1 MTIKKKFNLADKEI
15 QCWSPHTHVT
25 GEVFCLDHLDAEL
38 ITYQDSKQADICY
51 KFYITYSHH
60 CFTKDEHITQ
70 TGQNSVSQYQSPKDR
85 RAFHIG
91 RYNLSKSLPQIIRTL
106 PEQFVYHGGYDN
118 YCSATFTDPQGNE
131 IVYQIVFSVFRSQKK
146 LRLHV
151 ESAYLLEKGLGK
163 IKKVKFEKIAWA
175 LLKNRKLPKPAY

>member
-1 MTIKKKFNLADKEI
+1 MATKKKFNLADNEV
-15 QCWSPHTHVT
+15 QSWSPHTHVT
-25 GEVFCLDHLDAEL
+25 GEVFCLAHLDAEL
-38 ITYQDSKQADICY
+38 VTYQDSKQASIIY

-60 CFTKDEHITQ
+60 CFTKDELSSADDSNIAL
-70 TGQNSVSQYQSPKDR
+70 QYASPKDR

-91 RYNLSKSLPQIIRTL
+91 RYKLSKNLPQIIRTL
-106 PEQFVYHGGYDN
+106 PEQFIYHGGYDN
-118 YCSATFTDPQGNE
+118 YCSATFTDGQGDE

-151 ESAYLLEKGLGK
+151 ESAYLLENGLGK

-175 LLKNRKLPKPAY
+175 LLKNRKLPKPAN

>member
-1 MTIKKKFNLADKEI
+1 MTIKKKFNLADNEV

-25 GEVFCLDHLDAEL
+25 GEVFCLEHLDAEL

-60 CFTKDEHITQ
+60 CFTKDEHTTQ
-70 TGQNSVSQYQSPKDR
+70 AGQNSVSQYPSPKDR

-151 ESAYLLEKGLGK
+151 ESAYLLDKGLGK

-175 LLKNRKLPKPAY
+175 LLRNKKLPRPAN